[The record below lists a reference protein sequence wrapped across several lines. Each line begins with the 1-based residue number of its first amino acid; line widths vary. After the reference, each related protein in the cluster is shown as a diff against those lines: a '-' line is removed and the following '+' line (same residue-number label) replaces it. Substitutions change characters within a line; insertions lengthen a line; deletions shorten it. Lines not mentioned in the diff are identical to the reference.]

1 MRAAVRA
8 LSVAALSM
16 GMLGFAS
23 LPARAADPLRFGL
36 TADYPPFALRDAAG
50 RLTGADVEAA
60 RRVAAALG
68 RRAEFID
75 TTWTTLAADFAAGR
89 FDILIGGITV
99 TPERAALGTY
109 SRILMT
115 DGKRPLVRCGDERR
129 FTVPSTFDRPDV
141 RVMISRGPS
150 MPDIARRLFPRATLV
165 TNRDDALLVPF
176 LLERRVDVWVADGVV
191 VDHMARRHA
200 GQLCAPAV
208 EPYTRLE
215 KAWLIRGDEGLVNA
229 VNAQL
234 EMELTS
240 DRWQAD
246 LNAVP

>member
-1 MRAAVRA
+1 MRARISRDAIV
-8 LSVAALSM
+8 LLLAASWPVC
-16 GMLGFAS
+16 AQS
-23 LPARAADPLRFGL
+23 TLRFGL
-36 TADYPPFALRDAAG
+36 TADYPPFALHDAAG

-68 RRAEFID
+68 RRAEFVE
-75 TTWTTLAADFAAGR
+75 TTWTTLATDFSAGR

-109 SRILMT
+109 SRILMR

-129 FTVPSTFDRPDV
+129 FTTPASFDRPQV
-141 RVMISRGPS
+141 RVMINRGPS
-150 MPDIARRLFPRATLV
+150 MPELASRLFPRATLV

-176 LLERRVDVWVADGVV
+176 LLQRRVDVWVTDGVV

-200 GQLCAPAV
+200 GGLCAPAV
-208 EPYTRLE
+208 QPYTQLE
-215 KAWLIRGDEGLVNA
+215 KAWLIRRDAALVTA
-229 VNAQL
+229 VNAL
-234 EMELTS
+234 LDDELRS
-240 DRWQAD
+240 GRWQAD